1 MGPGDPAACGVHL
14 TRGSPGPRRG
24 ASGQSGGGGG
34 ANAQQRA
41 LESLSRGTPPRPG
54 YPLSSQGA
62 SQPASF

>member
-1 MGPGDPAACGVHL
+1 MWALGDPAACGVHL

-34 ANAQQRA
+34 GTAQQRA
-41 LESLSRGTPPRPG
+41 PESRSAGAPPRPG

-62 SQPASF
+62 S